1 MKLIFFSALFVS
13 FGPLLAALTPQQ
25 LDLFESRIRPILAQ
39 ECYECHSTAT
49 KQKGGLVL
57 DSRPGWQAGGDSGDV
72 IKLGDPKN
80 SLLFQTLR
88 HEHEDLKMPK
98 NGAKLG
104 AKALADFEQWIRE
117 GAPDPRDAP
126 PTKEQI
132 EKETA
137 WSATL
142 ARRKNEWWA
151 FQPIRASSSKSQV
164 SGSSQHETLNLK
176 PETASI
182 DSFID
187 AELKKQ
193 NIPAAAP
200 ADAQTLRR
208 RISYILTGLPP
219 IQSDNETIRQGDREN
234 SISLSPHLPVSLSS
248 LENTVDALLASPA
261 YGEKWAR
268 HFMDWVRYAE
278 SYGSEGDPQIPY
290 AYQYRDYLIRAF
302 NDDVPYPQL
311 VKEAIAGDLLPK
323 PRLKNGLNESAIGI
337 AQLRMVL
344 HGFSPVD
351 SLDEMVTFTDNQIDT
366 VTKAFQALTVSCAR
380 CHNHKFDAISQ
391 ADFYA
396 LYGIF
401 TSTHPAVIDVNAPG
415 TGDAI
420 RAELKQLKTQIKTTL
435 IADWLKS
442 NPPAPTQTDPPRDS
456 PGLGKFEWLT
466 QGMTKT
472 EAGEFAITEEG
483 MRIYPGGYFSDLIS
497 SIDRAVLYSKRFE
510 NPGGSVWFRTAGNG
524 GVKAKYVVQ
533 NYPRTGTI
541 HKAAEL
547 KDTKDEQL
555 NWRSLDLDFW
565 KGDEIYLQITTAAD
579 LPAEFKDGRSWFGLT
594 DVAMTKDKTPP
605 VSPKASTA
613 SPHQLITAWQNDTL
627 SDAQAEALNQLIQSS
642 KLSTKVANALLK
654 RYRDLEAKL
663 PAPTRAPGVIEADAK
678 DAALFVR
685 GDHKQ
690 PAEIIP
696 RRFLDAL
703 DPTPF
708 ATKQSGRLELA
719 GRMADMKTN
728 PLTARVIVNRLW
740 HHIFGRGIVAT
751 TDNFGK
757 LGDLP
762 THPELLDFLAQ
773 RFIDSGG
780 SIKEMVKLMVSSKA
794 FQRSAQS
801 SELSTQ
807 KDPENKLLSHW
818 SMRRL
823 EAEAIRDSI
832 VTLSGKLDT
841 TLYGESVGSGE
852 PRRSIYVKVIRNA
865 LDPFLTT
872 FDLPVPF
879 SARGKRDTTNVPAQ
893 SLTLL
898 NDSKVIDWS
907 RSWALRS
914 ADAKDEVRIR
924 QMFRQAYSRDASD
937 DEVKQSLAY
946 LATLQQESSEQAR
959 ELAAQEEKIS
969 ALNRQITAILDPAR
983 TKLQAERK
991 LPIAPSDLPEALAEW
1006 TFDKDLSDTKGR
1018 MNLELVGAARIE
1030 NGALILDGKS
1040 MAKSGSL
1047 TKKLTAKT
1055 LEAWVMLDNLTQRG
1069 GGLFTVQGK
1078 DGVLFDS
1085 IVFAEKTPAHW
1096 VAGSNFF
1103 ERSEL
1108 FEGPAETEAA
1118 TRPVHVAVVYQ
1129 ADGTIRGYRDGK
1141 PYGITY
1147 RKAPTA
1153 VFETEASQV
1162 LLGCR
1167 HGSPTGNKGLAAR
1180 IFRARLYDRALTPE
1194 DIAKTARIESATIT
1208 EADILATLTNDQRTQ
1223 LTRLQSQRDAMNQAL
1238 EAARTSMSGDDS
1250 KIQAWTSL
1258 AQSLVNLKEFI
1269 YLQ

>member
-1 MKLIFFSALFVS
+1 MKKLLLISAS
-13 FGPLLAALTPQQ
+13 LLLSGKIFAAPTPQQ
-25 LDLFESRIRPILAQ
+25 IEFFESKIRPILAQ
-39 ECYECHSTAT
+39 ECYDCHSTAT
-49 KQKGGLVL
+49 KKKGGLLL
-57 DSRPGWQAGGDSGDV
+57 DSRAGWQAGGDTGDA
-72 IKLGDPKN
+72 IKPGDPQ
-80 SLLFQTLR
+80 SSFLMQTLR

-98 NGAKLG
+98 NGAKLDD
-104 AKALADFEQWIRE
+104 KVIADFERWIRE
-117 GAPDPRDAP
+117 GATDPRDTP
-126 PTKEQI
+126 PSKEQI

-137 WSATL
+137 WPAIL
-142 ARRKNEWWA
+142 ERRKQWWA
-151 FQPIRASSSKSQV
+151 FQKIQTENSK
-164 SGSSQHETLNLK
+164 LK
-176 PETASI
+176 TI
-182 DSFID
+182 DDFID
-187 AELKKQ
+187 AELKKKF
-193 NIPAAAP
+193 IPVAP
-200 ADAQTLRR
+200 PTDASTLARR
-208 RISYILTGLPP
+208 LSYIVTGLPP
-219 IQSDNETIRQGDREN
+219 HESYRSNTSYTSYLD
-234 SISLSPHLPVSLSS
+234 SLL
-248 LENTVDALLASPA
+248 NSPA
-261 YGEKWAR
+261 FGEKWAR

-278 SYGSEGDPQIPY
+278 SYGSEGDPAIPY
-290 AYQYRDYLIRAF
+290 AWRYRDYLIRAF
-302 NDDVPYPQL
+302 NDDVPWPQL

-323 PRLKNGLNESAIGI
+323 PRLKNGLNENTIGI

-401 TSTHPAVIDVNAPG
+401 TSTHPAVIDANAPG
-415 TGDAI
+415 TGIGDAI
-420 RAELKQLKTQIKTTL
+420 RTELQKLKTEIKTTL
-435 IADWLKS
+435 VSTWLSQFPSTRSTPSIQSPSK
-442 NPPAPTQTDPPRDS
+442 PAFTFHGRPYSKP
-456 PGLGKFEWLT
+456 
-466 QGMTKT
+466 
-472 EAGEFAITEEG
+472 GEFTLTEKG
-483 MRIYPGGYFSDLIS
+483 LRIHPSGYLS
-497 SIDRAVLYSKRFE
+497 SPLSSKDRAILFTDRFK
-510 NPGGSVWFRTAGNG
+510 NPGGTLWFRVAGNG

-541 HKAAEL
+541 HKAIEL
-547 KDTKDEQL
+547 KEPKDEKL
-555 NWRSLDLDFW
+555 AWRSLDLDFW
-565 KGDEIYLQITTAAD
+565 KDDEIFLQLTTTAD
-579 LPAEFKDGRSWFGLT
+579 MPAEYKADAPSWFILT
-594 DVAMTKDKTPP
+594 DAVITKDKTPP
-605 VSPKASTA
+605 RTQTPSSASQ
-613 SPHQLITAWQNDTL
+613 PQLIAAWQSNTL
-627 SDAQAEALNQLIQSS
+627 TDADAEALDALIQSK
-642 KLSTKVANALLK
+642 KLALDSITPLLK
-654 RYRDLEAKL
+654 RYRDLETKL
-663 PAPTRAPGVIEADAK
+663 PLPTRVPGVIEADAK

-719 GRMADMKTN
+719 ERMADMKNN

-780 SIKEMVKLMVSSKA
+780 SIKDMVKLMVSSKA

-823 EAEAIRDSI
+823 EAETIRDSI

-841 TLYGESVGSGE
+841 TLYGQSVGSGE

-898 NDSKVIDWS
+898 NDSKVIGWS

-914 ADAKDEVRIR
+914 ADAKDEVRVR

-946 LATLQQESSEQAR
+946 LTTLQQESSEHAR
-959 ELAAQEEKIS
+959 ELAQQEEKVT

-991 LPIAPSDLPEALAEW
+991 LPVAPTDLPEALAEW

-1040 MAKSGSL
+1040 MAKSRSL
-1047 TKKLTAKT
+1047 PKKLTAKT
-1055 LEAWVMLDNLTQRG
+1055 LEAWVMLDNLTQQG
-1069 GGLFTVQGK
+1069 GGVLTVQEKNG
-1078 DGVLFDS
+1078 GIFESL
-1085 IVFAEKTPAHW
+1085 VFGEKQAAHW
-1096 VAGSNFF
+1096 VAGSDHFN
-1103 ERSEL
+1103 RSEL

-1129 ADGTIRGYRDGK
+1129 PDGTISGYRDGQ

-1147 RKAPTA
+1147 RKAPAA
-1153 VFETEASQV
+1153 VFETDASQV

-1167 HGSPTGNKGLAAR
+1167 HGSPTGNKGLAGR

-1194 DIAKTARIESATIT
+1194 DIAKTARIEASTIT
-1208 EADILATLTNDQRTQ
+1208 EADILATISEDQRTQ

-1238 EAARTSMSGDDS
+1238 EAARTSMSGDDP
-1250 KIQAWTSL
+1250 KIQAWASL
-1258 AQSLVNLKEFI
+1258 AQSLINLKEFI